1 MHVYN
6 LICCAHM
13 CKKQFVPACCLAW
26 VLADCLPGWFRA
38 GLFGCLPDDSSPSR
52 LPAWQQK
59 AAMRSWRWIIALAA
73 AKIVAYCW
81 KCARRVSYLPVP
93 CCYCSDCCWIG
104 RNCKPLAARTCGD
117 QDIGIACV
125 FIILMKQLPLRKFTP
140 FLGMLMLVWYM
151 VHIMRALRF
160 FII

>member
-1 MHVYN
+1 
-6 LICCAHM
+6 M
-13 CKKQFVPACCLAW
+13 CLLAAWPEFWLTACLAGSGLGCLAACLTTPLLPACQ
-26 VLADCLPGWFRA
+26 
-38 GLFGCLPDDSSPSR
+38 
-52 LPAWQQK
+52 PAWQQK

-81 KCARRVSYLPVP
+81 KCARRVSYLPLP

-125 FIILMKQLPLRKFTP
+125 FIILIKQLPLRKFTP
-140 FLGMLMLVWYM
+140 FLEMLMVVYM
-151 VHIMRALRF
+151 VLV
-160 FII
+160 

>member
-1 MHVYN
+1 
-6 LICCAHM
+6 M
-13 CKKQFVPACCLAW
+13 CKKQFVPACCCCPLPVACCLLAESW
-26 VLADCLPGWFRA
+26 LAACLAGCLTACHFHGCFSACFPASLPGRH
-38 GLFGCLPDDSSPSR
+38 SK
-52 LPAWQQK
+52 K

-81 KCARRVSYLPVP
+81 KCARRVSYL
-93 CCYCSDCCWIG
+93 CRCHCSDCCWIG

-140 FLGMLMLVWYM
+140 IRVDAYNACVTFLYHLM
-151 VHIMRALRF
+151 RRNCF
-160 FII
+160 